1 MNAQYA
7 RTTTPHLP
15 DNSSSSLTFCSIR
28 HLHFSP
34 VVMPGQNG
42 RHKGSGK
49 QTYEMKIMSSSSVM
63 KSKNIEFIPDNC
75 GLAQDKRTRQK
86 ASSVYRVIVIVRPQ
100 FADTNSSHV
109 HTG

>member
-1 MNAQYA
+1 
-7 RTTTPHLP
+7 
-15 DNSSSSLTFCSIR
+15 
-28 HLHFSP
+28 
-34 VVMPGQNG
+34 
-42 RHKGSGK
+42 
-49 QTYEMKIMSSSSVM
+49 MSYSSVM